1 MLYPFM
7 AVPANS
13 LVNDLG
19 VVRSHQAIF
28 VWQERF
34 DAVSVLKNNIFFLI
48 LLFEVEIIA
57 SGKTDYNCKI
67 KKNIV

>member
-1 MLYPFM
+1 MLCPFI

-13 LVNDLG
+13 LVNDFG

-34 DAVSVLKNNIFFLI
+34 DVVSVLKNNFFFLI
-48 LLFEVEIIA
+48 LRI
-57 SGKTDYNCKI
+57 SG
-67 KKNIV
+67 

>member
-1 MLYPFM
+1 MLCPFI

-19 VVRSHQAIF
+19 VVRSHQVIF

-34 DAVSVLKNNIFFLI
+34 DAVSVLKKQDFFFL
-48 LLFEVEIIA
+48 F
-57 SGKTDYNCKI
+57 
-67 KKNIV
+67 